1 MEGRRDATPLSKRL
15 SRVEFLGEMISFL
28 HSFVLLSVSLITPNP
43 LLPRGEKG
51 VFGLQEAQNER
62 RNVGDFK
69 KPIPVAPDEEVFHS
83 SS

>member
-43 LLPRGEKG
+43 LLPRGRRG
-51 VFGLQEAQNER
+51 FLVFR
-62 RNVGDFK
+62 
-69 KPIPVAPDEEVFHS
+69 KPKTKEGT
-83 SS
+83 